1 MSLVTGL
8 DTLFET
14 LEHHDNSSSPGVI
27 AQGLKDLVGLLREDV
42 KGRDEV
48 PDPEPGDAPS
58 VTDIAAGNLAPKA
71 GTRK

>member
-1 MSLVTGL
+1 MSLASGL

-27 AQGLKDLVGLLREDV
+27 AQGLKDLVGILREDV

-48 PDPEPGDAPS
+48 PDPEAPS
-58 VTDIAAGNLAPKA
+58 VADIAAGKLKAPAAK
-71 GTRK
+71 